1 MEITIIFDFAFN
13 GRAEGAV
20 WIVQSDENRRWFD
33 NQHELDAE
41 SAIFTLEGG
50 ELGHDAILR
59 AIWNVQEHY
68 PHWTRIRIRDVVLTS
83 PISHALRDEGVII
96 EMERGFALV
105 RC

>member
-33 NQHELDAE
+33 NHHELDTE

-68 PHWTRIRIRDVVLTS
+68 PHWTRIRIRDVVPTS
-83 PISHALRDEGVII
+83 AISHALRDEGVII